1 MLSTSNP
8 QRALVALV
16 QVLGLSVWFAAAAV
30 VPSLHSDWGIGV
42 AAAAWLTIAVQIGF
56 VVGAITSAV
65 FNLADRIA
73 PQCLLAASALGAAA
87 CTTVLAIVSTGLETA
102 IPLRFLTGLL
112 LAGVYP
118 VGMKLMA
125 SWAGSTS
132 RGRLFGVLIGALTV
146 GSALPHLIS
155 GLGPLPW
162 RSVLLA
168 AAALSTAAAAI
179 AVGLIRPGPH
189 LDVRTVARDP
199 KQAIAVFVERGPR
212 LVILGYLGHMWE
224 LYALWTWLPLF
235 VLVGREQR
243 GEDGFTATGLV
254 TFVAIGVA
262 GAGGCLLGGW
272 ASDRF
277 QRAPVAVAALVI
289 SAACCLLS
297 PLFFAGPTVV
307 LVAFLVVW
315 GAAVIADSGVF
326 STVLSETTDPRFV
339 GTALTAQTAAGF
351 LLTVVSIQ
359 LIPLVAGVVGWQYA
373 FLILALGPLI
383 GAAAMSAPPV
393 RQYRK
398 SKEENTDDH
407 HAYAAV
413 RRSDGTAFT
422 HSH

>member
-1 MLSTSNP
+1 MWREANP

-30 VPSLHSDWGIGV
+30 VPGVHSDWGIGA

-56 VVGAITSAV
+56 VVGAVTSAV

-73 PQCLLAASALGAAA
+73 PHYLLAASALGATA
-87 CTTVLAIVSTGLETA
+87 CTAMLAVVSTGLETA
-102 IPLRFLTGLL
+102 IPLRFLTGLM

-125 SWAGSTS
+125 SWSGSTG
-132 RGRLFGVLIGALTV
+132 RGRVFGVLIGALTV
-146 GSALPHLIS
+146 GSALPHLIG

-162 RSVLLA
+162 RGVLLV
-168 AAALSTAAAAI
+168 AAALSTAGAAI
-179 AVGLIRPGPH
+179 ALALLRPGPH
-189 LDVRTVARDP
+189 LAVRTVARDP

-224 LYALWTWLPLF
+224 LYALWTWLPLY

-243 GEDGFTATGLV
+243 GENGFTATGSL

-262 GAGGCLLGGW
+262 GAAGCLLGGW

-277 QRAPVAVAALVI
+277 QRAPVAFVALVI
-289 SAACCLLS
+289 SGACCVLS
-297 PLFFAGPTVV
+297 PVFFAGPTVV
-307 LVAFLVVW
+307 LVAFLLVW

-326 STVLSETTDPRFV
+326 STVLSETADPRFV
-339 GTALTAQTAAGF
+339 GTALTVQTAAGF
-351 LLTVVSIQ
+351 LLTVVTIQ
-359 LIPLVAGVVGWQYA
+359 LVPIVADLVGWQYA
-373 FLILALGPLI
+373 FLFLAPGPLI
-383 GAAAMSAPPV
+383 GAAALLAPPV
-393 RQYRK
+393 RGYRK
-398 SKEENTDDH
+398 PKEENTNDH
-407 HAYAAV
+407 HTYAAV
-413 RRSDGTAFT
+413 RRSDSAAFT